1 MWTNGLVKTKIMSFK
16 WMASISIALLLVATH
31 ILVSQEAKTKPL
43 HMEKE
48 RKNEALSLATFG
60 GGCFWCIEAVFNR
73 VSGVHSATS
82 GFSGGHVKNPSYREV
97 TTGNTGHAEVVQV
110 AFDPDKVSYL
120 QLLEVFFRVHDPTTL
135 NRQGADVGTQ
145 YRSAIFYH
153 DDSQREIAEKVK
165 DRLEAEKIWEDP
177 IVTEITPLEAF
188 YKAEEHHQN
197 YFEKNPNQGYCQ
209 MVILPK
215 VKKFKSL
222 FEDLVRE

>member
-1 MWTNGLVKTKIMSFK
+1 MWINNPVNIKTASHK
-16 WMASISIALLLVATH
+16 WMAAISVMLLLFVTH
-31 ILVSQEAKTKPL
+31 ILVSQDAKTKPL
-43 HMEKE
+43 EMEKE
-48 RKNEALSLATFG
+48 RKTEDLSLATFG

-73 VSGVHSATS
+73 VRGVHSATS
-82 GFSGGHVKNPSYREV
+82 GFAGGHVKNPSYREV

-110 AFDPDKVSYL
+110 AFDPAEISYL

-153 DDSQREIAEKVK
+153 DADQRETAEKVK
-165 DRLEAEKIWEDP
+165 SRLEEEKIWNDP

-209 MVILPK
+209 MVIMPK

-222 FEDLVRE
+222 FEDLVKE

>member
-1 MWTNGLVKTKIMSFK
+1 MWINNPVNIKTASHK
-16 WMASISIALLLVATH
+16 WMAAISVMLLLFVTH
-31 ILVSQEAKTKPL
+31 ILVSQDAKTKPL
-43 HMEKE
+43 EMEKE
-48 RKNEALSLATFG
+48 RINEDLSLATFG

-73 VSGVHSATS
+73 VRGVHSATS
-82 GFSGGHVKNPSYREV
+82 GFAGGHVKNPSYREV

-110 AFDPDKVSYL
+110 AFDPAEISYL

-153 DDSQREIAEKVK
+153 DANQRETAEKVK
-165 DRLEAEKIWEDP
+165 SRLEEEKIWNDP

-209 MVILPK
+209 MVIMPK

-222 FEDLVRE
+222 FEDLVKE

>member
-1 MWTNGLVKTKIMSFK
+1 MNIKEEN
-16 WMASISIALLLVATH
+16 TH
-31 ILVSQEAKTKPL
+31 
-43 HMEKE
+43 KE
-48 RKNEALSLATFG
+48 LSVATFG

-73 VSGVHSATS
+73 VRGVHTAIS
-82 GFSGGHVKNPSYREV
+82 GFSGGHVRNPSYREV
-97 TTGNTGHAEVVQV
+97 TTGNTGHAEVVQIT
-110 AFDPDKVSYL
+110 FDPDVVSYL

-153 DDSQREIAEKVK
+153 DETQREIAEKVK
-165 DRLEAEKIWEDP
+165 ARLEAEKIWEDP
-177 IVTEITPLEAF
+177 IVTEVTPLEAF

-209 MVILPK
+209 MVIMPK
-215 VKKFKSL
+215 VKKFKNL